1 MNNLTQKIQKLNEVY
16 HSMKKNY
23 STLKKMFNNHS
34 TIKQKFILS
43 EEILMQGYMLIK
55 DKIETT
61 ETHREFNKII
71 KGIKDEKKSI

>member
-1 MNNLTQKIQKLNEVY
+1 MNNLTQKIQRLNEVY

-23 STLKKMFNNHS
+23 NILKKMFHNHS
-34 TIKQKFILS
+34 TIKQKFVLS

-55 DKIETT
+55 DKFEET

-71 KGIKDEKKSI
+71 KGIKNDKNK

>member
-1 MNNLTQKIQKLNEVY
+1 MNNLTQKIRILNEIY

-23 STLKKMFNNHS
+23 NTLHKMFHNHS

-55 DKIETT
+55 DKLEDS

-71 KGIKDEKKSI
+71 KGIKDETN